1 MLPVLQRD
9 TEQREASMTSATH
22 EDDSIAV
29 EDRLHAL
36 ADEPVQRTTLS
47 SQVAE
52 RLIQKIG
59 RDGLRAGD
67 ELPSETRLATAF
79 SVSRPVVR
87 EALRHLA
94 ALRMVE
100 LSNGKPAKVMP
111 VTPDLLGVYFEW
123 AVRQDMDN
131 TVELHELRQGVESMC
146 AGLAATRATQAEKD
160 ELRAIAAEMRT
171 VLEDTDQYAELDA
184 RLHLSIIDCAH
195 NSLLRHLA
203 QSIRGP
209 LRTSIQTGLA
219 LLAGNP
225 ERLEHMQHQHE
236 DIVEAIAAND
246 PTTARTLM
254 DRHIGGASRRIADE
268 ANRNRALRDADE
280 GA

>member
-1 MLPVLQRD
+1 M
-9 TEQREASMTSATH
+9 TSSAREAESAK
-22 EDDSIAV
+22 A
-29 EDRLHAL
+29 EDRLLAL
-36 ADEPVQRTTLS
+36 ADHPVQRMTLS

-52 RLIQKIG
+52 RLIQQIG

-67 ELPSETRLATAF
+67 DLPSETRLAAAF

-123 AVRQDMDN
+123 AVRQDIDN
-131 TVELHELRQGVESMC
+131 TVELHELRQGVEGMC
-146 AGLAATRATQAEKD
+146 AELAASRATEEEREQ
-160 ELRAIAAEMRT
+160 LRALAAEMRT
-171 VLEDTDQYAELDA
+171 VLHDTDQYAELDA

-203 QSIRGP
+203 GSIRGP

-225 ERLEHMQHQHE
+225 ERLERMQHQHE
-236 DIVEAIAAND
+236 DIVQAIIARD
-246 PTTARTLM
+246 PATARTLM

-268 ANRNRALRDADE
+268 AARNKAHMQSEATGGDPA
-280 GA
+280 